1 MVCVDCQ
8 LDLLL
13 AQLYIVTRGVM
24 LVFSTSLSLS
34 LVSRFGGQVRHY
46 RLYYDAEEKRHL
58 VGRYN

>member
-24 LVFSTSLSLS
+24 LVFSTSLSL
-34 LVSRFGGQVRHY
+34 VSRFGGQVRHY